1 MADTLPARRRRGR
14 LSQSIATL
22 QRNMPSLV
30 GSKDIFDP
38 SGGQG
43 VGWSNVIGGPSQ
55 RTGPKVQSLMDVFA
69 GTDTNVGWVYACADK
84 IAGEMSGYPWQT
96 VQNWGEPNE
105 KIVKAPDDLRELL
118 LEPSEENSY
127 ADWIYLLTV
136 DLELVGNSYWLKDR
150 NDTEGKPAELL
161 RLHPNLIQIVIDR
174 FDRRVGYV
182 YNVGGVQ
189 IPLRVDQMLHYRYPN
204 PLNAHY
210 GMGTLEGIIRA
221 VDSELAQSA
230 HVTGFFRQGT
240 HLSGVLTVPETLG
253 EDEFDRIKKQ
263 YQEEFAKANNTFR
276 ILIAEGSAEFK
287 TISTTPQ
294 AAGVVDLRKLSKDEI
309 LSGFHCPEGILGG
322 VAAASGDLEQ
332 DMLIFGRGMSPKAG
346 RISVRTS
353 LGLTGKWDR
362 LGFKLMP
369 EQAEP
374 RSMKIKRGREMLGA
388 GASLNDSREEAGLA
402 RLSRPD
408 ADEPLVPGGLMP
420 LRQIMERP
428 TAPRPQDKPNLG
440 PDQPHIVGEGD
451 PTGGQLPTRAAR
463 MLQEGK
469 TLEEIAEALAP
480 EFGYNEDGLLS
491 LLARAVN
498 EHGTRSLPAAPEPEE
513 ADGPTKYQ
521 APALPSGFE
530 DWSTWTVKK
539 ADPQDAQRALERK
552 ARFLLSAVPDLQ
564 SAMTAFFLEQRRA
577 TMARLQETRSTTPRV
592 KGQPYEGKG
601 APTIDQAWSKAIEDE
616 RLESLFDA
624 SVERLGRETPLPWQG
639 DRETETEIREAILS
653 HAASINETTRKALAE
668 QIEEGVRRQYSIAK
682 IANGNPDE
690 NYPGIAG
697 VFDDATTG
705 RSGLIAVTETATLY
719 NLADLEHMVA
729 QDQNDDVEVLDGT
742 GDVECAE
749 ANGSIWP
756 LAEAKARALG
766 HPRCV
771 RTFVAIPRA

>member
-1 MADTLPARRRRGR
+1 
-14 LSQSIATL
+14 
-22 QRNMPSLV
+22 
-30 GSKDIFDP
+30 
-38 SGGQG
+38 
-43 VGWSNVIGGPSQ
+43 
-55 RTGPKVQSLMDVFA
+55 MDVFA
-69 GTDTNVGWVYACADK
+69 GTDTNVGWVYSCVDK

-96 VQNWGEPNE
+96 VENWEQPNE
-105 KIVKAPDDLRELL
+105 KIVEPPDDLRELL

-127 ADWIYLLTV
+127 ADWIYLLMA
-136 DLELVGNSYWLKDR
+136 DLELVGNSYWLEDR
-150 NDTEGKPAELL
+150 RDTEGKPHELL

-174 FDRRVGYV
+174 FGRRIGYV
-182 YNVGGVQ
+182 YNIGGIQ
-189 IPLRVDQMLHYRYPN
+189 IPLSTDMILHYRYPN
-204 PLNAHY
+204 PLNEHY

-253 EDEFDRIKKQ
+253 DDEFDRIKKQ
-263 YQEEFAKANNTFR
+263 YQEEFAKANNSFR

-322 VAAASGDLEQ
+322 VAAAGGDLEQ
-332 DMLIFGRGMSPKAG
+332 DMLIFGRGMSPKAN

-353 LGLTGKWDR
+353 LGLTGKWDM

-388 GASLNDSREEAGLA
+388 GASLNDSREEAGLP
-402 RLSRPD
+402 RLKRAD

-428 TAPRPQDKPNLG
+428 TTPRPQDKPNLG
-440 PDQPHIVGEGD
+440 PDEPHLVGAGD
-451 PTGGQLPTRAAR
+451 PSGGQLPTRAAR
-463 MLQEGK
+463 MLEEGK
-469 TLEEIAEALAP
+469 TLEEVANELGP

-491 LLARAVN
+491 LLVRAAN
-498 EHGTRSLPAAPEPEE
+498 ERGTRALPAAPSE
-513 ADGPTKYQ
+513 ARKFET
-521 APALPSGFE
+521 PALPSGFE
-530 DWSTWTVKK
+530 DWSEWTVKR
-539 ADPQDAQRALERK
+539 ADPDDAQRALDRK

-564 SAMTAFFLEQRRA
+564 SAMTAFFLAQRRA
-577 TMARLQETRSTTPRV
+577 TLGRFQEARSTTSRV
-592 KGQPYEGKG
+592 KGQPYDGKG
-601 APTIDQAWSKAIEDE
+601 KPTIEQAWEKETEDE
-616 RLESLFDA
+616 RLESLFEA
-624 SVERLGRETPLPWQG
+624 AVERLGRETPFPWQG
-639 DRETETEIREAILS
+639 DGPTETEIREAILS
-653 HAASINETTRKALAE
+653 HAESINETTRKALAE
-668 QIEEGVRRQYSIAK
+668 QIEEGVRRNYSIAK

-690 NYPGIAG
+690 DYAGVAG

-705 RSGLIAVTETATLY
+705 RAGLIAVTETATLY
-719 NLADLEHMVA
+719 NLADLEQMTA
-729 QDQNDDVEVLDGT
+729 QDQGDEVEVLDGE
-742 GDVECAE
+742 GDLECAE

-756 LAEAKARALG
+756 LAEAKARVLG

-771 RTFVAIPRA
+771 RTFVAIPRTT

>member
-1 MADTLPARRRRGR
+1 MADTLPVRRSRVSR
-14 LSQSIATL
+14 SIATL
-22 QRNMPSLV
+22 RRSFPAIAS
-30 GSKDIFDP
+30 SKDVFDA
-38 SGGQG
+38 SHGQS

-69 GTDTNVGWVYACADK
+69 GTDTNVGWVYSCVDK

-96 VQNWGEPNE
+96 VQNWEQPNE
-105 KIVKAPDDLRELL
+105 KVVKAPDDLRELL

-127 ADWIYLLTV
+127 ADWIYLLTA

-150 NDTEGKPAELL
+150 RDPEGKPEELL

-174 FDRRVGYV
+174 FDRRIGYV
-182 YNVGGVQ
+182 YNIGGIQ
-189 IPLRVDQMLHYRYPN
+189 IPITTDQMLHYRYPN

-230 HVTGFFRQGT
+230 HITSFFRQGT

-263 YQEEFAKANNTFR
+263 YQDEFAKANNSFR

-388 GASLNDSREEAGLA
+388 GASLNDSREEAGLP
-402 RLSRPD
+402 RLKRAD

-440 PDQPHIVGEGD
+440 PDQPHIVGDGD
-451 PTGGQLPTRAAR
+451 PSGGQLPTRAAR
-463 MLQEGK
+463 MLEEGK
-469 TLEEIAEALAP
+469 TLEEVAEALAP

-491 LLARAVN
+491 LLVRAAN
-498 EHGTRSLPAAPEPEE
+498 EHGVRALPAPPVEARKFEP
-513 ADGPTKYQ
+513 P
-521 APALPSGFE
+521 PLPSGFE
-530 DWSTWTVKK
+530 DWTEWTVKH
-539 ADPQDAQRALERK
+539 ADPDDAQRALERK
-552 ARFLLSAVPDLQ
+552 SRFLLSAVPDLQ
-564 SAMTAFFLEQRRA
+564 SAMTAFFLTQRRA
-577 TMARLQETRSTTPRV
+577 TLARFQETRSTTPRV

-601 APTIDQAWSKAIEDE
+601 KPTIEQAWDTDSENE
-616 RLESLFDA
+616 RLESLFA
-624 SVERLGRETPLPWQG
+624 AAVERLGRETPLPWQG
-639 DRETETEIREAILS
+639 EGETESEIREAILS
-653 HAASINETTRKALAE
+653 HASGINETTRKALAE
-668 QIEEGVRRQYSIAK
+668 QIEEGVRRNYSIAK
-682 IANGNPDE
+682 IANGHADE
-690 NYPGIAG
+690 DYAGIAG

-705 RSGLIAVTETATLY
+705 RAGTIARTETSTLY
-719 NLADLEHMVA
+719 NLADIEQMAAL
-729 QDQNDDVEVLDGT
+729 DQSDEVEVLDGH
-742 GDVECAE
+742 GDQDCLE
-749 ANGSIWP
+749 ADGSIWT
-756 LAEAKARALG
+756 LEEARAKVLG
-766 HPRCV
+766 HPNCV